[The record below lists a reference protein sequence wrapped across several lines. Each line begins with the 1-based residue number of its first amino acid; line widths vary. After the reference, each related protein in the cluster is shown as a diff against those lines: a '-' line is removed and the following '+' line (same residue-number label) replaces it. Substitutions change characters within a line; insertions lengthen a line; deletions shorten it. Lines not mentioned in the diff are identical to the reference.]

1 MEKRAVL
8 KNYGLLGAML
18 AATITRSLLMRL
30 QVHRR

>member
-18 AATITRSLLMRL
+18 AAMLTGGVTGWI
-30 QVHRR
+30 